1 MKNEIKTI
9 QRHPHRPSPPS
20 MDFSD
25 GDTFDA
31 AASYVERL
39 TLSEEAEPL
48 PDAVLLDLYAL
59 FKQVTVGPCASSSQ
73 QTSRPGIFDLR
84 GRKKY
89 DAWSKLG
96 DLTTREAQRRY
107 ADTLTACRPRWR
119 AEVGDDGDD
128 GNGGASEP
136 VAKPN
141 KPKSG
146 VGPVFSVL
154 KDGADED
161 DDEDFPP
168 IIRLVQ
174 GGTADELDL
183 IVLLRG
189 DPEAV
194 HHRDSEGCTALH
206 WAADKGNKEM
216 TRVLLDNGA
225 DKHATDVD
233 GLTPLEYALA
243 AVQLDRSFFVENLS

>member
-1 MKNEIKTI
+1 
-9 QRHPHRPSPPS
+9 
-20 MDFSD
+20 MDVSD
-25 GDTFDA
+25 EDAFDA

-39 TLSEEAEPL
+39 ALSEEAEPL

-59 FKQVTVGPCASSSQ
+59 FKQATVGPCASSSQ

-119 AEVGDDGDD
+119 AEVGDDGNG
-128 GNGGASEP
+128 GNGGNGGDGET
-136 VAKPN
+136 VAKSN

-154 KDGADED
+154 KDGVGEDE
-161 DDEDFPP
+161 DEDFPP

-174 GGTADELDL
+174 AGTADAGDL
-183 IVLLRG
+183 IVLLRD